1 MSTTPLPDP
10 SYDQISSTTTAD
22 IAKRGRKSSLR
33 GKLVNSGKA
42 FIKRLAKRST
52 KRSAKR

>member
-22 IAKRGRKSSLR
+22 MTKRGHKSGLR
-33 GKLVNSGKA
+33 GKLASFGKS
-42 FIKRLAKRST
+42 ITKRLAKRST